1 MIICILSMVLRTHT
15 YSLIEHLQPC
25 HWLFVW
31 FWPRVQ
37 GQQVVPVP
45 ESTPSPWGFP
55 GGIPIINNNDIMDG
69 LQWKVLLKMDDLGT
83 YSYFRKPPYIHR

>member
-25 HWLFVW
+25 HWLFVLL
-31 FWPRVQ
+31 WPRVQ

-45 ESTPSPWGFP
+45 ESTPSPCGFP
-55 GGIPIINNNDIMDG
+55 GGIPIVNNNYIMG
-69 LQWKVLLKMDDLGT
+69 VLQWKILLKIDDLGT
-83 YSYFRKPPYIHR
+83 YSYFRKPPYTHR